1 MYQSKYIGL
10 LKFLKFNKNKFFF
23 FILFK
28 KFSEAVTIK
37 LTPRSIRSSK
47 SKTVNQKIKKIPPL
61 KSKEIDDIH
70 LTELENKNDFNE
82 IKTLQEEER

>member
-1 MYQSKYIGL
+1 MFQSKYIGL
-10 LKFLKFNKNKFFF
+10 LKILKFDKKKF